1 MAYAYVTT
9 DLGARLTTSGGAY
22 LLCIV
27 SEVSFPEEYANG
39 AAVQI
44 EDTGQTITNP
54 DLHRTIMEPDSGS
67 TASTVY
73 RLRVQGVYSYRIAEM
88 TTHDEYSDDSEI
100 P

>member
-22 LLCIV
+22 LLCVV
-27 SEVSFPEEYANG
+27 SEVTFPAQYANG

-54 DLHRTIMEPDSGS
+54 DLHRTIMEPDTDS
-67 TASTVY
+67 TSNTVY
-73 RLRVQGVYSYRIAEM
+73 RLRVHGVNSYRIAEIS
-88 TTHDEYSDDSEI
+88 THDDNSDDSEI